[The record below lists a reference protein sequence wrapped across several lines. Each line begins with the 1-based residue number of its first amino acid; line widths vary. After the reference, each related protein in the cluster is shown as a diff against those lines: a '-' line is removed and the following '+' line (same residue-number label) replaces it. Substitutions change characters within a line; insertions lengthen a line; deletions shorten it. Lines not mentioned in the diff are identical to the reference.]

1 MYFVYFYITGIMTY
15 SQIGVILITVEDERI
30 WKNPERKIYMRCLL
44 YHICIANNYETL
56 FGRKQSLVKMRLC
69 KIGKREELCGIR
81 GAEM

>member
-1 MYFVYFYITGIMTY
+1 
-15 SQIGVILITVEDERI
+15 
-30 WKNPERKIYMRCLL
+30 MRCLR

-81 GAEM
+81 GAET